1 MDAPRDPRG
10 GEVEATMGW
19 WSDAVDAAKERLNT
33 ETRTIRG
40 VRVSVINTRPDIMTA
55 NVFGKLDGALGVIE
69 RYQPH
74 RLRRFRHDVNGIIVK
89 RFACR
94 AAFFGTTRECLIEL
108 TFAGEGKFTDAQV
121 AASIVHEGVHA
132 RLLTMGLSGHPGCG
146 PREERLCR
154 KAELELGLSVPGAE
168 AVVERALASLSLE
181 DVDVAPN
188 VDWRVAE
195 QRVADADA
203 AARRRSDPA

>member
-1 MDAPRDPRG
+1 
-10 GEVEATMGW
+10 MGW
-19 WSDAVDAAKERLNT
+19 WREALGRAKERLMMD
-33 ETRTIRG
+33 TRTIRG
-40 VRVSVINTRPDIMTA
+40 VPVTVLNTRPDIETSR
-55 NVFGKLDGALGVIE
+55 VFERLDGALGVIE

-74 RLRRFRHDVNGIIVK
+74 RLRRFRRDVRGIIVK

-94 AAFFGTTRECLIEL
+94 AAFFGDTRQCLIEL
-108 TFAGEGKFTDAQV
+108 TFAGEGKFSDAQV

-132 RLLTMGLSGHPGCG
+132 RLLTLGIAGHPGCEA
-146 PREERLCR
+146 REERLCR
-154 KAELELGLSVPGAE
+154 KAELELGLAVPDGQ
-168 AVVERALASLSLE
+168 AVVERALSTLTLG

-203 AARRRSDPA
+203 AAAARRRDNADR